1 MLKRNLAIL
10 LYYLIGASLLVV
22 GIVGLNG
29 SGNAAFIQPLPTLE
43 GAASYKE
50 DAYQNYIASHAG
62 AAMPPAEVMIEG
74 EDYEKADDAPLEIWE
89 GYAGADGAAVSTGET
104 GSVHWTFRVD
114 QAGLYNIAIRYY
126 PIEGKSSEIEREL
139 RIDGEIPFRGADS
152 LIFDRVWANE
162 REEFKQDNRGNEL
175 RPRQVEAPRWMTA
188 PLRDHEGFHPEPYR
202 FYLTEGV
209 HTLSL
214 TSLREPML
222 IDYLKLYQEPQAPA
236 YAEVRA
242 EYERLGY
249 KPGKDAFVKIQGEQ
263 AAMKSSP
270 MLSPL
275 TDHTSPSTEPYDA
288 VRIRMNTIGG
298 NNWRLPGQ
306 WIAWEVEV
314 PEDGLYKLAFK
325 VKQNL
330 LRGVYSNRK
339 LTIDGEV
346 PFAEARNISFGYG
359 SDWQMKVLGD
369 DRQPYDFY
377 LTKGKHEIKLE
388 VNLGDMAELVS
399 TVESSVLELN
409 AMYRKILTITSATPD
424 PFRDYRLESR
434 IPDMTEVF
442 ERQSRILYTVSSI
455 LQEKTGEKSDKTAV
469 LRTMAIQLQE
479 MAERPE
485 TVAKRLKQY
494 LTNTGAL
501 GTWIL
506 SVREMPLEVDYLIV
520 ASPDQELPEAKSSWW
535 AKAVHE
541 AKAYAFS
548 YVTDYNTLGDVTD
561 ENESV
566 TVWIGTGRDQAQV
579 LKAMIDDT
587 FTPETGIGV
596 NLKLVNMDVLLP
608 ASLSGEGPDVA
619 MQIGNNVPVNYG
631 LRNAAADLT
640 QFPDYEE
647 VVGRF
652 RESALVPYAFDGRV
666 YALPEQQIFSM
677 LFYRKDILA
686 ELGLEV
692 PNTWEDVYAMIPE
705 LQKKHMQFA
714 LPIEDPNAPS
724 VSLAPNPAYSML
736 LYQQGGEFYE
746 GEGLASGF
754 DSEVAM
760 NAFKQ
765 WTEFY
770 TSYKFPVQFDFAN
783 RFRVGE
789 MPIGIADYTLY
800 NLLSVFAPEIR
811 GLWGFTVVP
820 GTPQEDGTIQRDVA
834 ADGTAV
840 LMLERSERKEQ
851 AWAFMKWWTSKE
863 TQVRFGREMEGLMG
877 AAARYPTANAEALK
891 ELPWP
896 VGDYRSLEEQWKWVR
911 GIPEVPGGY
920 FTGRHLNNAF
930 RTVVNEGR
938 NPRETLFDYVLKIDQ
953 EIDVKREEFNLSD
966 GRG

>member
-1 MLKRNLAIL
+1 MLLKRYTARI
-10 LYYLIGASLLVV
+10 LYYLIGASLL
-22 GIVGLNG
+22 GLGYIGLNG
-29 SGNAAFIQPLPTLE
+29 SGNTVTIQPLPNLE

-50 DAYQNYIASHAG
+50 DGYSSYLAAHANAG
-62 AAMPPAEVMIEG
+62 KPPVEVIIEG
-74 EDYEKADDAPLEIWE
+74 EEYKKADGAPLEIWE
-89 GYAGADGAAVSTGET
+89 GYAGADGAAVLTGES
-104 GSVHWTFRVD
+104 GSVEWTFHVE
-114 QAGLYNIAIRYY
+114 QAGLYNIAVRYY

-139 RIDGEIPFRGADS
+139 RIDGKVPFKGADA
-152 LIFDRVWANE
+152 LIFDRVWKNE
-162 REEFKQDNRGNEL
+162 SKEFKRDNRGNEL
-175 RPRQVEAPRWMTA
+175 RPRQVEAPRWLTA
-188 PLRDHEGFHPEPYR
+188 PLRDQEGFHAEPYQ
-202 FYLTEGV
+202 FYLSEGE
-209 HTLSL
+209 HTLTLS
-214 TSLREPML
+214 SLREPML
-222 IDYLKLYQEPQAPA
+222 IDYIKLYQEPKVPA
-236 YAEVRA
+236 YSEVKA
-242 EYERLGY
+242 EYERMGL
-249 KPGKDAFVKIQGEQ
+249 KPAKDAFVKIQGEH
-263 AAMKSSP
+263 AYAKSSP

-275 TDHTSPSTEPYDA
+275 TDHTSPGTEPYDA
-288 VRIRMNTIGG
+288 VEIRMNTIGG

-306 WIAWEVEV
+306 WIAWEFEV
-314 PEDGLYKLAFK
+314 PEDGLYKVAFK

-330 LRGVYSNRK
+330 LRGVYSNRR
-339 LTIDGEV
+339 LTIDGQV
-346 PFAEARNISFGYG
+346 PFAEAENISFRYD
-359 SDWQMKVLGD
+359 SDWQMSVLGD
-369 DRQPYDFY
+369 EREPYYVY
-377 LTKGKHEIKLE
+377 LTKGKHELKLE
-388 VNLGDMAELVS
+388 VRLGDMAELVN

-424 PFRDYRLESR
+424 PFRDYRLEAR
-434 IPDMTEVF
+434 IPEMMEVF

-469 LRTMAIQLQE
+469 LNTMAIQLKE
-479 MAERPE
+479 MAEHPE

-501 GTWIL
+501 GTWVL
-506 SVREMPLEVDYLIV
+506 SVREMPLEVDYLVV
-520 ASPDQELPEAKSSWW
+520 ASPERELPEAQASWR

-541 AKAYAFS
+541 VSS
-548 YVTDYNTLGDVTD
+548 YVYSYMTDYNSIGDISD
-561 ENESV
+561 ESKSV

-587 FTPETGIGV
+587 FTPESGIEV

-631 LRNAAADLT
+631 MRNAAADLT

-647 VVGRF
+647 VASRF
-652 RESALVPYAFDGRV
+652 RDSALVPYTFNGSV

-677 LFYRKDILA
+677 LFYRKDVLA

-692 PNTWEDVYAMIPE
+692 PDTWDDVYNMIPE

-714 LPIEDPNAPS
+714 LPIEDPNNPT

-736 LYQQGGEFYE
+736 LYQQDGEFYE
-746 GEGLASGF
+746 GEGLASRF

-789 MPIGIADYTLY
+789 MPIGIADYTMY

-820 GTPQEDGTIQRDVA
+820 GTPQEDGTIRRDA
-834 ADGTAV
+834 ASDGTAV
-840 LMLERSERKEQ
+840 LMLEGSQRKEE

-877 AAARYPTANAEALK
+877 AAARYPTANIEALK

-896 VGDYRSLEEQWKWVR
+896 VEDYRRLEEQWTYVR

-938 NPRETLFDYVLKIDQ
+938 NPRETLYDYVLKINQ
-953 EIDVKREEFNLSD
+953 EIDIKRKEFNLSD
-966 GRG
+966 